1 MRRGEVW
8 WANLPAPAGKRPV
21 LLLSRNAAYPV
32 RASITVAAIT
42 RTIRSIRVEVRLGL
56 EDGMPEEC
64 VANPDDIMTIPK
76 SCLTERRSA
85 LSPSKMD
92 LVNKAIIFALD
103 LN

>member
-64 VANPDDIMTIPK
+64 VANLDDIMTIPK
-76 SCLTERRSA
+76 SCLTERLIA